1 LLRDILERADANAST
16 RKAALT
22 REHAM
27 KAKAPRRGRRD
38 ALTVLG
44 SLAIAPL
51 AKAQATAWPTRPIK
65 VLIGVPAGGTQDVLT
80 RAIADAVKTSLGPII
95 IDNRGGAAGRIAVEA
110 VKNAEPDGYTLL
122 LGTAGMMTMFPNAYP
137 KLGYDPVRDFVPI
150 VNAASF
156 ELAMTVHSAVPA
168 TTVAEFVAWA
178 KTQGRDGSAVSFASY
193 GAGTPSHFLG
203 EMLNRATGL
212 KMVHVPYKGSTPAR
226 QDVMGGTVPLYFD
239 TVGGA
244 LTMLPTGRIKVL
256 ATSGAKRS
264 PPMPAVPTFVELGY
278 KDVIATAWFSYYAP
292 ARTPP
297 AIVERLRSEFL
308 KAVNSREV
316 RQQLVINGMYPV
328 GDGPDALLKTMRD
341 DTERWGRIMRA
352 THFSASD

>member
-1 LLRDILERADANAST
+1 MQAVRRWHD
-16 RKAALT
+16 
-22 REHAM
+22 
-27 KAKAPRRGRRD
+27 RRG
-38 ALTVLG
+38 ALRLLG
-44 SLAIAPL
+44 GCAIAPL
-51 AKAQATAWPTRPIK
+51 LSPALGQTWPSRPIR
-65 VLIGVPAGGTQDVLT
+65 VLIGVPAGGTQDILT
-80 RAIADAVKTSLGPII
+80 RAIAEAVKTSLGPII
-95 IDNRGGAAGRIAVEA
+95 VDNRGGAAGRIAVEA
-110 VKNAEPDGYTLL
+110 VKNAEPDGTTLL
-122 LGTAGMMTMFPNAYP
+122 LGTAGMMTMFPNAYA

-156 ELAMTVHSAVPA
+156 ELAMTIHSAVPA
-168 TTVAEFVAWA
+168 TTLAEFVAWA
-178 KTQGRDGSAVSFASY
+178 RTQGKDGANVSFASY

-244 LTMLPTGRIKVL
+244 LTMLPSGRIKVL
-256 ATSGAKRS
+256 ATSGTRRS
-264 PPMPAVPTFVELGY
+264 PPMPSIPTFVELGY
-278 KDVIATAWFSYYAP
+278 KDVVATAWFAYYAP

-316 RQQLVINGMYPV
+316 RQQLLVNGMYPV
-328 GDGPDALLKTMRD
+328 GDGPDALLATMRE

-352 THFSASD
+352 TNFRASE

>member
-1 LLRDILERADANAST
+1 
-16 RKAALT
+16 
-22 REHAM
+22 M

-256 ATSGAKRS
+256 ATSGARRS

>member
-1 LLRDILERADANAST
+1 
-16 RKAALT
+16 
-22 REHAM
+22 M

-256 ATSGAKRS
+256 ATSGARRS

-278 KDVIATAWFSYYAP
+278 QDVIATAWFSYYAP
-292 ARTPP
+292 ARTPA

-341 DTERWGRIMRA
+341 DTGRWGRIMRA
-352 THFSASD
+352 TNFSASD